1 MGGYIIVCK
10 NDFIVGVISMFWNRF
25 VHAALTIGSR

>member
-10 NDFIVGVISMFWNRF
+10 NDFIVGVITMFLNRF
-25 VHAALTIGSR
+25 VHAARIILF